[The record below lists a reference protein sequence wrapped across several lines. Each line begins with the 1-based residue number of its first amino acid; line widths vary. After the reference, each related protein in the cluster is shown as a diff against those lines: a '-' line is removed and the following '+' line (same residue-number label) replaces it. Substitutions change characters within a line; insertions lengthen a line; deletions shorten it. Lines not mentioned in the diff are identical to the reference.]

1 MPYLLI
7 FIGCLG
13 ITISIVGLNNPYIQH
28 FDIASLAWMDGHRT
42 PFSNGINVFLSHIGG
57 LPSMLIIC
65 SLWCITLYQSKQF
78 TQILFISFS
87 LLGGSALGWFLKW
100 FFDRARPDAIYALT
114 ETYGAS
120 FPSAHSIYATVLS
133 CLIIFIFHKH
143 AYARI
148 ILFLACLW
156 FLGMGISRVYL
167 GAHYPTDVLAGW
179 SIALI
184 WVSCLWLY
192 FSPLQISKN
201 KLFLEKNLNE
211 VE

>member
-1 MPYLLI
+1 MDGWTSNSFFKWDQCL
-7 FIGCLG
+7 FIAYWWLTKHVGSSVVYGALQS
-13 ITISIVGLNNPYIQH
+13 ISIKTVH
-28 FDIASLAWMDGHRT
+28 
-42 PFSNGINVFLSHIGG
+42 SN
-57 LPSMLIIC
+57 
-65 SLWCITLYQSKQF
+65 
-78 TQILFISFS
+78 LFISFS

-143 AYARI
+143 AYAKI

-167 GAHYPTDVLAGW
+167 GAHYPTDVLVGW
-179 SIALI
+179 SIALV
-184 WVSCLWLY
+184 WCHGCTFLPS
-192 FSPLQISKN
+192 QISKN
-201 KLFLEKNLNE
+201 KLFLEKKSKRG